1 MKLYFR
7 IFYFLILAASLVSLN
22 SCEEKDKPK
31 IVTLVDENNGHN
43 DSLPLAAIQF
53 DTNEF
58 NFGTIKDGEVVKH
71 TFKFTNIGKAPLIV
85 RDAKASC
92 GCTVPEWTK
101 EAIAPGG
108 TGKIDVTF
116 NSSGKGGQKVEKKVT
131 VYANTSP
138 AESLLLIKGEVL
150 SNGDN
155 STMKH

>member
-1 MKLYFR
+1 MNFYFR
-7 IFYFLILAASLVSLN
+7 TFYFSILAAALLSLN
-22 SCEEKDKPK
+22 ACEDKDKPK
-31 IVTLVDENNGHN
+31 IVTLEDENNTHV

-58 NFGTIKDGEVVKH
+58 IFGTIKDGEVVQH
-71 TFKFTNIGKAPLIV
+71 TFQFTNTGKAPLIV

-92 GCTVPEWTK
+92 GCTVPQWTK

-116 NSSGKGGQKVEKKVT
+116 NSSGKGGQKVEKRVT

-138 AESLLLIKGEVL
+138 AETLLFIKGEVL
-150 SNGDN
+150 AKSEN
-155 STMKH
+155 SVKK